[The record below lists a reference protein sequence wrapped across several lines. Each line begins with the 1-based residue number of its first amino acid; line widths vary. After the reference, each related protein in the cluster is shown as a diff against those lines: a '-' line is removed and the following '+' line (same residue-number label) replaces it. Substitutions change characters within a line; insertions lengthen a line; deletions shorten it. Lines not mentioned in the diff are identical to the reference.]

1 MVQRPRHAV
10 FEVVGGVWSRSV
22 GNGNSNSQVRYV
34 FDTKR
39 ISLVSG
45 TNEVEVCK
53 SGREREGGG
62 KRVCIVLDAM
72 DVNVYKRLKKR
83 ELIRRN

>member
-45 TNEVEVCK
+45 TNEVEVCR
-53 SGREREGGG
+53 SGKERERVGE
-62 KRVCIVLDAM
+62 RVCVLYWM
-72 DVNVYKRLKKR
+72 
-83 ELIRRN
+83 